1 MRIDVIL
8 PAHLPAEEMLSLAR
22 LAEAQG
28 LGGVWVANVLASR
41 DPFVNFVPAA
51 AQTAQLKL
59 GPIAVSPFELHP
71 LKMANLL
78 LTLNEFASGRA
89 RIVVGAGGGT
99 MQAMGIK
106 PERII
111 RAVRECVEILHQA
124 ATGKPAPYHG
134 EIYNVAWLDASWVSQ
149 PAPQIYVGA
158 NLPQMLRMGAGAGD
172 GVMVSDFIPERI
184 EWARE
189 IMDPVLVGAGRD
201 PGTFPFNNFWAWH
214 VKDSAEEA
222 EREARIYLAVRGTI
236 YPDYIRDVVDEDDA
250 KVVTENLGSFMTA
263 YTTRSPD
270 IKGVPDSILKKIVA
284 GGVSASPISEL
295 DREIERLRE
304 FRTAGL
310 TEIALCL
317 YGDFEATLRLLGERV
332 MPAVA

>member
-8 PAHLPAEEMLSLAR
+8 PAHLPAEQMVKLAS

-51 AQTAQLKL
+51 AETTQLKL

-78 LTLNEFASGRA
+78 LTLNEFATGRA
-89 RIVVGAGGGT
+89 QIVVGAGGGT
-99 MQAMGIK
+99 MQAMGIQPK
-106 PERII
+106 RIV
-111 RAVRECVEILHQA
+111 RAVRECVEILKQA

-134 EIYNVAWLDASWVSQ
+134 EIYHVAWLDASWVGQS
-149 PAPQIYVGA
+149 APQVYVGA

-172 GVMVSDFIPERI
+172 GVMVSDFTPDRI
-184 EWARE
+184 KWARE
-189 IMDPVLVGAGRD
+189 IMDPVLLAAGRK
-201 PGTFPFNNFWAWH
+201 PGTFPLNNFWAWH
-214 VKDSAEEA
+214 VKESAEEA
-222 EREARIYLAVRGTI
+222 ELEARTYLAVRGTI
-236 YPDYIRDVVDEDDA
+236 YPDYIRDVVDEEDA
-250 KVVTENLGSFMTA
+250 KVVTENLGSFMKA
-263 YTTRSPD
+263 YTSRSPE
-270 IKGVPDSILKKIVA
+270 INGVPDSVLKKIVA

-304 FRTAGL
+304 FNAAGL

-317 YGDFEATLRLLGERV
+317 YGDFEMTIRLLGERV
-332 MPAVA
+332 IPSLR

>member
-8 PAHLPAEEMLSLAR
+8 PAHLPAEQMVNLAR

-51 AQTAQLKL
+51 AQTVRLKL

-78 LTLNEFASGRA
+78 LTLNEFATGRA

-99 MQAMGIK
+99 MQAIGIQPK
-106 PERII
+106 RIV
-111 RAVRECVEILHQA
+111 RAVRECVEILKQA
-124 ATGKPAPYHG
+124 ATGKAAPYHG
-134 EIYNVAWLDASWVSQ
+134 EIYDVAWLDASWVSQ
-149 PAPQIYVGA
+149 PAPMIYVGA

-172 GVMVSDFIPERI
+172 GVMVSDFTPERI
-184 EWARE
+184 KWARE
-189 IMDPVLVGAGRD
+189 IMDPLLVAAGRKPD
-201 PGTFPFNNFWAWH
+201 SFPLNNFWAWH
-214 VKDSAEEA
+214 VKESAEA
-222 EREARIYLAVRGTI
+222 AQREARIYLAVRGTI
-236 YPDYIRDVVDEDDA
+236 YPDYIRDVVSEEEA
-250 KVVTENLGSFMTA
+250 KLVTEHLRAFMSA
-263 YTTRSPD
+263 YTNKSSE
-270 IKGVPDSILKKIVA
+270 IKGVPDEILSKIVA

-304 FRTAGL
+304 FESAGL

-317 YGDFEATLRLLGERV
+317 YGDFEMTIRLLGERV
-332 MPAVA
+332 VPALG